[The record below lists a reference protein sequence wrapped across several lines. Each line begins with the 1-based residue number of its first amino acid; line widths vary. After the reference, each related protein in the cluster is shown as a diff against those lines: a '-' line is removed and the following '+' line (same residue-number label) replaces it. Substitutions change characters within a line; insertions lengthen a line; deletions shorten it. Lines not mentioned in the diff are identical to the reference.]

1 MEKQLA
7 YLVSNIDL
15 ERKFKAYKHQIKI
28 MVYTELNDIKN
39 ILDILP
45 ESISAC
51 FILLRTSAN
60 SGHWT
65 SLCCNGGYIYYF
77 DSYGVKPDGELSK
90 ISAGVKYQLHENTK
104 ALTRIIKTIPDG
116 FKFAYN
122 KIQFQEYNNKIN
134 TCGKWNYAFVK
145 CVFNNQTLTDFQT
158 KMQELKNQYHVPY
171 DDLVCS
177 LWKSL

>member
-7 YLVSNIDL
+7 YLVSNVDL
-15 ERKFKAYKHQIKI
+15 EKKFKAYKNQIKI
-28 MVYTELNDIKN
+28 MVYTELNEIKN
-39 ILDILP
+39 ILDLLP

-51 FILLRTSAN
+51 FILLRTSNN

-65 SLCCNGGYIYYF
+65 SLSRNGGYIYYF

-90 ISAGVKYQLHENTK
+90 ISAGIKYQLHENTK
-104 ALTRIIKTIPDG
+104 ALTRIIKTLPDG

-122 KIQFQEYNNKIN
+122 KIQFQDYSPTIN
-134 TCGKWNYAFVK
+134 TSGKWSYCFVK
-145 CVFNNQTLTDFQT
+145 CIFDGLTLTDFQT
-158 KMQELKNQYHVPY
+158 RMTELKNKYHVPY